1 MSVSK
6 QIKHELELLVVGHDW
21 SYMMSDSHSAWEAGM
36 KVDKEIQAKIHAL
49 VAIHRED
56 AEWLYGY
63 LKSVAGPDY
72 TDYNERGFGLKYRV
86 INSWFDPYLAI
97 ASVDRSKL
105 PTPDEFITN
114 SDYPTWFQEHDSL
127 EGETVINYMDCIQA
141 MKEYAELC
149 VEDALNK
156 AGK

>member
-1 MSVSK
+1 MIVET
-6 QIKHELELLVVGHDW
+6 IKWDLYKLIQKFDW
-21 SYMMSDSHSAWEAGM
+21 SYMMSDSHNVWEAGM
-36 KVDKEIQAKIHAL
+36 QVDKEIQAKIHAL
-49 VAIHRED
+49 VGIHRED
-56 AEWLYGY
+56 ADTLYTEA
-63 LKSVAGPDY
+63 KFIAGSDY

-149 VEDALNK
+149 VEDALKK